1 MENKKSTYLYER
13 SYRLTGEI
21 KSNETLI
28 DQRKLK
34 FWNES
39 LGSSFFERLYSS
51 IPEVYAYLTNQEYKL
66 HKFRKEI
73 SDTCKEYRVEEI
85 VSNFMIG
92 QQKENFISFYKP
104 YLAEGLSELLSKI
117 NDCSFCTQQIYKDY
131 LRVLLAKLEKICIR
145 ILIYEIQSYKSM
157 DKLQGTGAREQYLYF
172 CEEIISPAWQNRV
185 EEKYPLLKR
194 SVREVIHSS
203 AELYSDALN
212 RLQENKKEIEE
223 KLCAGKVFLQVTG
236 IEGNLSD
243 SHRGGKGV
251 LKFCLDN
258 GVRVIYKPH
267 DVRNE
272 ELFDELAER
281 IGKECG
287 LSMHTIPRV
296 AGDDYGWV
304 ACVKNRDCNT
314 EEEVCRFY
322 RRMGIYIFVFY
333 LLGTN
338 DIHGENI
345 IACGEYPV
353 IVDMENILGMPDD
366 IKCSTIME
374 KMKLFLHTSVLY
386 SGVLP
391 GFKWQKQGGNA
402 NISGIGGKGNSKMSF
417 KIPGIA
423 NGGTSDIRIQ
433 YVYPEIKPDDNVP
446 RRDGKQMNPSHYKYW
461 VADGFRC
468 AYVWAMEHTDQ
479 THLLIQGLD
488 QVESRYLTADTQRY
502 AMCLNSSYHPA
513 LMRDGAERQ
522 IFLYTMW
529 YGRDM
534 NSPKEKE
541 MVESEIRDL
550 LKHDIPYFYFHSSG
564 RHLYDSKEK
573 AIENYFSCSAYEI
586 LLRKLKKLNKEDL
599 MHQIDL
605 IDITLTMQ
613 EQTGDTM
620 MNRSMIS
627 PEYVQESRDTEKDE
641 YLRIAIKIADFA
653 LEKAVK
659 CGKDIG
665 WYLVNVASFGNSGWQ
680 IEPVSM
686 YLYGGV
692 MGIALFYHMIY
703 HCAKLEKYR
712 DVCRNLDEQLFTYT
726 GEMEGRKSGR
736 MRTGIYNGE
745 TSIVYGYLCIYRITK
760 DIRYLEYAVRH
771 AEFVIEAID
780 NEEGCDL
787 LEGLA
792 GAVWGM
798 VMLYEVKGEEKYL
811 KAAEKAGDRLWQ
823 RARVIG
829 DGVGWSTQI
838 EEQPLLGMAHGNA
851 GIMTA
856 LAKLYH
862 ITKEER
868 YYALLK
874 KALVYEDN
882 YYREELGNWL
892 DFRIKD
898 EKERDGMD
906 TVAWCHGAG
915 GILVSRLMIYEW
927 VKDDIRGSVEN
938 DIQKAGRK
946 LGGEALRKGMCLC
959 HGSCGNLLMFMDYVK
974 FSKWQRDLR
983 MEEWFGRYIL
993 HRLRKDGF
1001 ELLLQEKNNPG
1012 LMSGYLGI
1020 AYYMLKKY
1028 DKGMINILK
1037 LE

>member
-212 RLQENKKEIEE
+212 RLQENKKKIEE

-322 RRMGIYIFVFY
+322 CRMGIYIFIFY

-479 THLLIQGLD
+479 AQLLIQGLN
-488 QVESRYLTADTQRY
+488 QVESRYLTADTQCY

-534 NSPKEKE
+534 NSSKEKE
-541 MVESEIRDL
+541 MVKSEIRDL
-550 LKHDIPYFYFHSSG
+550 SEHDIPCFYFHSSR
-564 RHLYDSKEK
+564 RHLYDSRGK
-573 AIENYFSCSAYEI
+573 ALENYFSCSAYEI
-586 LLRKLKKLNKEDL
+586 LLKKLKKLNKEDL
-599 MHQIDL
+599 MNQIDL

-613 EQTGDTM
+613 DQTEDTM

-627 PEYVQESRDTEKDE
+627 PEYVQESKKPEKEE

-892 DFRIKD
+892 DFRVKD
-898 EKERDGMD
+898 ERVRDGMD

-927 VKDDIRGSVEN
+927 VKDDIRGIVEK

-946 LGGEALRKGMCLC
+946 LGEKVLREGMCLC
-959 HGSCGNLLMFMDYVK
+959 HGSCGNLMMFSEFAN
-974 FSKWQRDLR
+974 FSKVQEDLR
-983 MEEWFGRYIL
+983 MEEWFEVDVLR
-993 HRLRKDGF
+993 RLRKGSF
-1001 ELLLQEKNNPG
+1001 EFLLQEKNNPG
-1012 LMSGYLGI
+1012 LMNGYLGI

-1028 DKGMINILK
+1028 DNEKINILK
-1037 LE
+1037 LK